1 MLALLYPLVTGIDW
15 ERSPQIFNVGY
26 DIIEASLSNSL
37 SLKFLLVMLVL
48 KLLATSI
55 TLGSGGSG
63 GVFAPALFMGA
74 MMGAAFE
81 LSINM
86 LFPGVAAPAGAY
98 ALVGMAALF
107 AAIAHAPITSML
119 IMFELTGDYR
129 IILPM
134 MLTTV
139 SRHCFGPKMDGRR
152 VDYTLIPPRC
162 SARPWT

>member
-1 MLALLYPLVTGIDW
+1 MGLAV
-15 ERSPQIFNVGY
+15 F
-26 DIIEASLSNSL
+26 
-37 SLKFLLVMLVL
+37 
-48 KLLATSI
+48 
-55 TLGSGGSG
+55 
-63 GVFAPALFMGA
+63 FAPALFMGA

-86 LFPGVAAPAGAY
+86 LFPGVAAPAGAC
-98 ALVGMAALF
+98 AFVGMAALF

-119 IMFELTGDYR
+119 MMFELTGDYR

-139 SRHCFGPKMDGRR
+139 VATVLAQKWMGGESI
-152 VDYTLIPPRC
+152 YTLKTPPRC